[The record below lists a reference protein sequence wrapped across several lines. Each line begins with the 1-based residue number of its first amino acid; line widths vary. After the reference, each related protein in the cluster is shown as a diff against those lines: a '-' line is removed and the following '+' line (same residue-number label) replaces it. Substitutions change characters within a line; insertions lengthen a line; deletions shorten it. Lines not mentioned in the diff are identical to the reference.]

1 MSASR
6 AGVIEIEDLERP
18 RLPWP
23 VRALNGA
30 LSPVAPR
37 IRIDPESVLAAAEK
51 KAGLHDFG
59 PPTYRAGLDALTASL
74 DRDAGLSPAGRLMTR
89 QLLVQLLITRLRLFD
104 LLARHP
110 EIRDEPV
117 DRPIFVNGLPR
128 TGTTHLHTTL
138 ARDDRLRA
146 LPYWE
151 SLEPIPDPAVTVAEG
166 KVDPRIKRCATGLKV
181 QHWAMPLFPAM
192 HEMTVEG
199 PHEEIQLLALEF
211 ETMFFEAGWNVPGY
225 VRWYRSSDHRDAYR
239 FLRLMLQALQ
249 WLRGG
254 RRWVL
259 KSPQHLETLPVLLE
273 VFPDAVVVQTHR
285 DPVAV
290 TASLVMMEAY
300 TRRMQHAGVDL
311 HAIGAHWSERI
322 EAMLRASVVDREQLS
337 DDRVLDVRFDEF
349 MADQLGT
356 VERILDAAGLP
367 LDHAARRAVV
377 RHLEANPRGKHGRI
391 AYDLGRFGIDE
402 AERRKAFGF
411 YRERF
416 DVPEEQL

>member
-1 MSASR
+1 VTSPI
-6 AGVIEIEDLERP
+6 VIDDLEQP

-23 VRALNGA
+23 LRALNAGLA
-30 LSPVAPR
+30 PVAPR
-37 IRIDPESVLAAAEK
+37 IRIDSESLMAAAAK
-51 KAGLHDFG
+51 KAGLDDFG
-59 PPTYRAGLDALTASL
+59 PDTFRPGLDALTTSFE
-74 DRDAGLSPAGRLMTR
+74 RDAGLSPAGRLMTR
-89 QLLVQLLITRLRLFD
+89 QLLTQLLTTRLRLFD
-104 LLARHP
+104 LLCRHP
-110 EIRDEPV
+110 EIRDEPI

-146 LPYWE
+146 MPYWE
-151 SLEPIPDPAVTVAEG
+151 SLEPFPDPAVTVPEG
-166 KVDPRIKRCATGLKV
+166 RVDPRVKRCATSLKI

-211 ETMFFEAGWNVPGY
+211 ETMFFEAGWQVPGY
-225 VRWYRSSDHRDAYR
+225 VRWYRSSDHRSAYR
-239 FLRLMLQALQ
+239 MLRLMLQAMQ

-300 TRRMQHAGVDL
+300 TRRMQHAHVDL
-311 HAIGAHWSERI
+311 LHIGAHWSERI
-322 EAMLRASVVDREQLS
+322 ESMLRASVVDRERLPE
-337 DDRVLDVRFDEF
+337 DRVLDVRFHEF

-356 VERILDAAGLP
+356 VERILDAADLP
-367 LDHAARRAVV
+367 LDHAARRAIV

-391 AYDLGRFGIDE
+391 AYDLERFGIDE

-416 DVPEEQL
+416 DVPEESL